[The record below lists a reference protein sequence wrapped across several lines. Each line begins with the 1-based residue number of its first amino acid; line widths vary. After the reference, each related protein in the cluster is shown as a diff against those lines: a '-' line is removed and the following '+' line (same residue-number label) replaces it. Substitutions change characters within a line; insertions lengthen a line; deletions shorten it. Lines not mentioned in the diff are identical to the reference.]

1 MALSLQGPCGEAS
14 LHPPVGPQGTGR
26 LPVYTWPWE
35 HPPHCLQLLLWSP
48 RSGTSCGESG
58 RVCTARPAPPQ
69 RCCCFTTFQRRGVG
83 GTPQGSQQGKGG
95 GEGRKK
101 GRRPAGIPGKGLTS
115 GMEGEGTEQL
125 GPATWAESG
134 QGLAAFWSP
143 SHGGACLD
151 EVSPIAQQPGRET
164 PPHPCQGGSGGAQ
177 LGSGVWPLGAGE

>member
-1 MALSLQGPCGEAS
+1 M
-14 LHPPVGPQGTGR
+14 
-26 LPVYTWPWE
+26 
-35 HPPHCLQLLLWSP
+35 
-48 RSGTSCGESG
+48 
-58 RVCTARPAPPQ
+58 CTAGPAPTQ